1 MQFTLVLLTL
11 GFCIS
16 AGWPLLPSTKNDSFQ
31 ESSNARHL
39 HLSGVHDRLLRKWL
53 STHADL
59 RPAGMEDCVDR
70 RLDSAGK
77 EHRDSCERLVQE
89 LRTWTKDAETDPWY
103 AKGDFNGDG
112 AEDFAVVLTATH
124 LKKGAPK
131 SATVVVFNGPF
142 RAGGSVKP
150 AFLQTRRSVSETF
163 LGFGPP
169 RPKPWHLI
177 IGLPESEGAALVWR
191 DGRYVLR

>member
-1 MQFTLVLLTL
+1 MRFTRVLLTL

-16 AGWPLLPSTKNDSFQ
+16 TGWPLLSATRSDSFQ
-31 ESSNARHL
+31 ENSNVRPL

-53 STHADL
+53 STRADL

-77 EHRDSCERLVQE
+77 ERRDSCERLVQE
-89 LRTWTKDAETDPWY
+89 LRAWTKDAETNPWY

-112 AEDFAVVLTATH
+112 AEDFAVVLTDTP
-124 LKKGAPK
+124 LKKGAHK
-131 SATVVVFNGPF
+131 SAIVAVFNGPF
-142 RAGGSVKP
+142 RTGRCVEP
-150 AFLQTRRSVSETF
+150 AFLQTRRSRSETF

-177 IGLPESEGAALVWR
+177 IGMPDSEGAALVWR